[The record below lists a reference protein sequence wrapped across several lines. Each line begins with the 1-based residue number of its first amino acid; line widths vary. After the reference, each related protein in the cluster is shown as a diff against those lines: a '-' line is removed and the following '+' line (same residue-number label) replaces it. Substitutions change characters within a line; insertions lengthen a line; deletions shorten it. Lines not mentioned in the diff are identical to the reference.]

1 MNANQSNSGSNGAAI
16 LGLFGCVL
24 GAGVMA
30 LFLPQVK
37 MFGLAYT
44 WLLVAAVMLVGLI
57 CTGLALGKG
66 AAGILIDPATNMMTL
81 ARLQVVL
88 WTWLVVS
95 AFVTVAL
102 GRVWDAHIHHGQ
114 GYCAPPVTV
123 NEQVTCADPLG
134 VQLPPLLW
142 ALMGISITTAVGS
155 PLLKTNKQQKT
166 TEDDRL
172 RKQAAL
178 KSSMGGAAAPAAL
191 TFRNVLD
198 TRKQAN
204 PEIFKAVDENAG
216 ALVKKASWRDAAF
229 SDLFSGD
236 EVGTFGYVDVARVQ
250 ACFFTLVAFV
260 AYAVTLW
267 GAMAASTIAG
277 LTAFPD
283 LPAGLIAVIG
293 ISHTGYLSSDAFT
306 QSTPA

>member
-1 MNANQSNSGSNGAAI
+1 MSANQSNPGSNGAAMA
-16 LGLFGCVL
+16 GLLVCVL
-24 GAGVMA
+24 GAGLMA

-37 MFGLAYT
+37 MVGLAYT
-44 WLLVAAVMLVGLI
+44 WLLVAAVMLVGLV
-57 CTGLALGKG
+57 CTGWALGKG

-81 ARLQVVL
+81 ARFQVVV
-88 WTWLVVS
+88 WTWLVLS

-102 GRVWDAHIHHGQ
+102 GRVWDAYSHKGE
-114 GYCAPPVTV
+114 GYCTSPVV
-123 NEQVTCADPLG
+123 VEEQVTCADPLG

-166 TEDDRL
+166 AEDDRL

-178 KSSMGGAAAPAAL
+178 KSSAGGVAAPAA

-198 TRKQAN
+198 ARKKIS

-216 ALVKKASWRDAAF
+216 ALIKKASWREAAF
-229 SDLFSGD
+229 SDLFNGD

-250 ACFFTLVAFV
+250 ACFFTLVACV

-267 GAMAASTIAG
+267 GAMATSTMAG
-277 LTAFPD
+277 FTAFPD
-283 LPAGLIAVIG
+283 LPSGLIAVIG

-306 QSTPA
+306 QSTPT